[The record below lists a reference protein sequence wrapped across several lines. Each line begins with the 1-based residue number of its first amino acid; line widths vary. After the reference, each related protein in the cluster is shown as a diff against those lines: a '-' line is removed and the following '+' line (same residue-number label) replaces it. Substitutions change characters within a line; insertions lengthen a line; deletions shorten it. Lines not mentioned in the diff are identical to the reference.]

1 MFFGKKIKSRMI
13 MLGKTQTDL
22 IAALYDRGYAVTAS
36 ALSQWL
42 SGTKKPRN
50 PSILAEIDMIITK
63 WERANGFG
71 STGL

>member
-1 MFFGKKIKSRMI
+1 MFNGKKAKSRMAL
-13 MLGKTQTDL
+13 LGKAQTDL

-50 PSILAEIDMIITK
+50 PAILAEIDMIITK
-63 WERANGFG
+63 WELANGQA
-71 STGL
+71 TTEH

>member
-1 MFFGKKIKSRMI
+1 MFFGKKIKSRLI

-42 SGTKKPRN
+42 SGTRKPRN
-50 PSILAEIDMIITK
+50 PAILAEIDMIITK
-63 WERANGFG
+63 WERANRFG